1 MIPPAFVDFYG
12 DQTRWFVGEVINVK
26 DDPLKLGRAQVR
38 VFGVYDDI
46 DPADLPWAQIVV
58 PVTQGAHEGNGQYLG
73 LLVGTQVFG
82 IFLDGQNSQ
91 LPLVV
96 GTIPKD
102 GDQNDRVESVGEYPK
117 NKVYKTETGHYREY
131 DDTEGKTRIKEQH
144 KSGTHYE
151 ITEEGNRST
160 LVIGHE
166 ELQVNKGRYTAIIG
180 DDELHVTG
188 NVKIT
193 VTGSAKIDVT
203 ENVNVISKKS
213 IDLSAPNVTVRGDT
227 IKLNS

>member
-73 LLVGTQVFG
+73 MLVGTQVFG

-102 GDQNDRVESVGEYPK
+102 GDQNPRVDQRGEYPK
-117 NKVYKTETGHYREY
+117 NKVYKTESGHFKEY
-131 DDTEGKTRIKEQH
+131 DDTEGSERIMEYH
-144 KSGTHYE
+144 SGGTWTE
-151 ITEEGNRST
+151 IQPSDDKPASRVTYINGTDT
-160 LVIGHE
+160 LVI
-166 ELQVNKGRYTAIIG
+166 NG
-180 DDELHVTG
+180 DCTVSVQG
-188 NVKIT
+188 KAT
-193 VTGSAKIDVT
+193 VTASEEITA
-203 ENVNVISKKS
+203 
-213 IDLSAPNVTVRGDT
+213 SAPVIKVVGDQEVTVSAPKINLKGT
-227 IKLNS
+227 VVNINS